1 MNLKFIDTPG
11 YRDSYC
17 QKQWF
22 KMIKSY
28 IIGKVIQYLIIDR
41 INCIRSGN
49 RNNMQAKMNLGEM
62 NSLIMMRE

>member
-28 IIGKVIQYLIIDR
+28 IVGKVITTSKIDR
-41 INCIRSGN
+41 INYIRSGN
-49 RNNMQAKMNLGEM
+49 TNNIQAKMNLEEM